1 MVSHMVIESKA
12 GSSLSLETMSTV
24 GPCVPCVFCIRP
36 VLFDILF
43 SISFVVL
50 GTWGSMDC
58 NLSNNVIRVRVGARF
73 CRWTSVG
80 VAAIFGIGGVA
91 GTISGAWNVATGG
104 TGIDFLALEVERAGG
119 ATIGSQE
126 WGGNDAGGTT
136 IGSWTVWVAIVGGIV
151 FGTGSC

>member
-1 MVSHMVIESKA
+1 
-12 GSSLSLETMSTV
+12 
-24 GPCVPCVFCIRP
+24 
-36 VLFDILF
+36 
-43 SISFVVL
+43 
-50 GTWGSMDC
+50 MDC

-119 ATIGSQE
+119 TTIGSQE
-126 WGGNDAGGTT
+126 WGGDDAGGATL
-136 IGSWTVWVAIVGGIV
+136 GSWTGWVANIGGIIVGGGTLGSWTGWVAIVGGIV
-151 FGTGSC
+151 FGTGSCCCMGEIFTLGSYTVGGGVVALFNI